1 MVTSANPADSSL
13 GLKRQREGTDS
24 SRRRRTASLTN
35 DTFFV
40 LTDWDLAIDPSAVQF
55 ELEERDTLWPEIAPL
70 GLDRI
75 RFVGVRIGQNANLP
89 SSPPSLLTSFHR
101 HSSSCTCGPRWRS
114 IRC

>member
-1 MVTSANPADSSL
+1 M
-13 GLKRQREGTDS
+13 
-24 SRRRRTASLTN
+24 TN

-89 SSPPSLLTSFHR
+89 SSPPSLLPSFLP
-101 HSSSCTCGPRWRS
+101 SSLVVLHVWPPLAQHPLLRTKR
-114 IRC
+114 